1 MQTRRAGGGRGEW
14 KVGGFK
20 WGQAN
25 GACRATRTLAFISLR
40 VWAEEGQDLTQVLT
54 GPIQLLC

>member
-1 MQTRRAGGGRGEW
+1 M
-14 KVGGFK
+14 GGFK